1 MREKIDFGRCPAT
14 PGENLLSSECFDA
27 DYFSHYYFARATR
40 IAEPAYFERLA
51 DFLTAYLDLLDC
63 RIDEVLDAGCGAGL
77 LHAGLRRAWPR
88 VRIDAF
94 DASAWACARYG
105 WQHATIEQ
113 FHAST
118 VYDLVICYDVL
129 QYLDREA
136 ARTAIAKLAG
146 LTRTA
151 LFFGVL
157 TREDW
162 RENCDQART
171 DGDAHLRSARW
182 YRRELGRYFRNAGGG
197 LYIRRDATDV
207 VLYALESV

>member
-1 MREKIDFGRCPAT
+1 M
-14 PGENLLSSECFDA
+14 SSERFDA
-27 DYFSHYYFARATR
+27 AYFDRYYFARATR
-40 IAEPAYFERLA
+40 IADPGYFDRVSG
-51 DFLTAYLDLLDC
+51 FLTAYLDLLDC
-63 RIDEVLDAGCGAGL
+63 RIESVLDAGCGAGL
-77 LHAGLRRAWPR
+77 LHAGLRRAWPQ

-94 DASAWACARYG
+94 DASAWACREFG
-105 WQHATIEQ
+105 WRHATLET
-113 FHAST
+113 FESRRR
-118 VYDLVICYDVL
+118 YDLVICYDVV

-136 ARTAIAKLAG
+136 ARAALAKLAG

-162 RENCDQART
+162 RDNCDQART

-182 YRRELGRYFRNAGGG
+182 YRRELSRHFRNAGGG
-197 LYIRRDATDV
+197 LYLRRDASEV